1 MAERNP
7 SSMKIKRSLS
17 FVIFEAVG
25 YLYITLWAIL
35 CVLPFI
41 LILSGSLTDDKIIV
55 KHGYSLLPRGFTM
68 RAYETV
74 FALPEKIMR
83 SYGVTLFVTLAGTLL
98 GLFCISMAG
107 FALQRKDLKYRNAI
121 AFYIYFTTLFSGGLI
136 PWYIMVANTLSMKNT
151 IYALIIPSIMNPFL
165 IFLMRNFLRTIPESI
180 VESAKIDGA
189 GDFRIYRS
197 LILPI
202 ATPALATVG
211 LFLALAYWNNWF
223 MSAMF
228 IENDKL
234 FMLQFYLYNILAKAD
249 FMRSGIT
256 QAAVSV
262 KIEIPRESVKLATAV
277 VATGPVIF
285 FYPFV
290 QKYFVQGLVIGAV
303 KG

>member
-1 MAERNP
+1 MR
-7 SSMKIKRSLS
+7 IKRSLS
-17 FVIFEAVG
+17 FIIFEIFG
-25 YLYITLWAIL
+25 YLYITMWALI
-35 CVLPFI
+35 CVMPFL
-41 LILSGSLTDDKIIV
+41 LILSGSFTDDKIII
-55 KHGYSLLPRGFTM
+55 KRGYSLLPRGFTLH
-68 RAYETV
+68 AYKTV
-74 FALPEKIMR
+74 FMLPEKIMNA
-83 SYGVTLFVTLAGTLL
+83 YGITLLVTLSGTFL
-98 GLFCISMAG
+98 GLLCISMAG
-107 FALQRKDLKYRNAI
+107 FALQRKDLKYRNVI

-151 IYALIIPSIMNPFL
+151 IFALIIPSIMNPFL

-189 GDFRIYRS
+189 GDFRIYLS
-197 LILPI
+197 LVMPI

-228 IENDKL
+228 IENEKL
-234 FMLQFYLYNILAKAD
+234 FMLQFYLYNILARAD

-256 QAAVSV
+256 QVALSI
-262 KIEIPRESVKLATAV
+262 KLEIPRESVKLATAV

>member
-1 MAERNP
+1 MKGAANV
-7 SSMKIKRSLS
+7 MKIKKSLS
-17 FVIFEAVG
+17 FVIFESFG
-25 YLYITLWAIL
+25 YLYISLWAII
-35 CVLPFI
+35 CVMPFI
-41 LILSGSLTDDKIIV
+41 LILSGSFTEDRIILTK
-55 KHGYSLLPRGFTM
+55 GYSLIPRGFTLH
-68 RAYETV
+68 AYNTV
-74 FALPEKIMR
+74 FAIPEKILR
-83 SYGVTLFVTLAGTLL
+83 SYGVTLFVTITGTFL
-98 GLFCISMAG
+98 GLFLISMAG

-121 AFYIYFTTLFSGGLI
+121 AFYIYFTTLFNGGLI
-136 PWYIMVANTLSMKNT
+136 PWYIMVANVLSMKNT
-151 IYALIIPSIMNPFL
+151 IYALILPSIMNPFL

-197 LILPI
+197 LVMPI

-228 IENDKL
+228 IENDRL
-234 FMLQFYLYNILAKAD
+234 FMLQFYLYNILARAD
-249 FMRSGIT
+249 FLRSGLTQTAIT
-256 QAAVSV
+256 V
-262 KIEIPRESVKLATAV
+262 KIDIPRESVKLATAV

-285 FYPFV
+285 LYPFV